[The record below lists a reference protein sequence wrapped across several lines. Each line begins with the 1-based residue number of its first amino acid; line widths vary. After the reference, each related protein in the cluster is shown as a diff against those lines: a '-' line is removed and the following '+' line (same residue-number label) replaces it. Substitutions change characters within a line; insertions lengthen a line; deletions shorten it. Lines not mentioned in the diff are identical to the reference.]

1 MYHLPTFLR
10 FLRPLPSLPLAL
22 RLSIFLLSFIICG
35 AFMILGLLVTNNRG
49 LTPIF
54 AIPVALAAWMFQPR
68 QAALALGGVFLML
81 IILNTAAV
89 KSLLWP
95 LPLLISF
102 LCGLVA
108 ALIVA
113 GAIGVLRYALHVTEI
128 ARHHS
133 WQAEQHM
140 TTNYARH

>member
-1 MYHLPTFLR
+1 MHHLPAFLR
-10 FLRPLPSLPLAL
+10 LLRALPSLPLYL

-35 AFMILGLLVTNNRG
+35 AFMILALKVTNNRG

-54 AIPVALAAWMFQPR
+54 AIPVALAAWMLQPR

-102 LCGLVA
+102 LC
-108 ALIVA
+108 
-113 GAIGVLRYALHVTEI
+113 
-128 ARHHS
+128 
-133 WQAEQHM
+133 
-140 TTNYARH
+140 